1 MISKDKYNIEFV
13 KLTTFAPQDTIWVKE
28 GAELVGLSKSKKLH
42 IVIDDGCCCD
52 DDGKWLVNVYKIKD
66 IEQHWNDFF
75 PNEER
80 NYFFKYPSNGDEEKL
95 IEEWVDFTSWD
106 DICGLR
112 EKIESE
118 KCYVANYNAEEWDY
132 FFHKCDYCK
141 HNKGFYCKCIK
152 SDLKGLI
159 NKEVITKCKE
169 NNNFIKDHNKVI
181 KEMTGNIKEH
191 VDSHS
196 KTPFKIPEKCIRC
209 ANYYRGNCLAY
220 EDYWNIDITQEVI
233 DECEEN
239 NNYRESII
247 RLY

>member
-66 IEQHWNDFF
+66 IEQRWKDFF

-80 NYFFKYPSNGDEEKL
+80 NYFFKYPNNGEDEKL

-106 DICGLR
+106 SICDLR
-112 EKIESE
+112 EKIESG
-118 KCYVANYNAEEWDY
+118 KCYIGLDDEDEEQVEPFNIPD
-132 FFHKCDYCK
+132 KC
-141 HNKGFYCKCIK
+141 
-152 SDLKGLI
+152 
-159 NKEVITKCKE
+159 TK
-169 NNNFIKDHNKVI
+169 
-181 KEMTGNIKEH
+181 
-191 VDSHS
+191 
-196 KTPFKIPEKCIRC
+196 C
-209 ANYYRGNCLAY
+209 ANYYRGNCLVY
-220 EDYWNIDITQEVI
+220 QDYWNIDITQEVI

>member
-1 MISKDKYNIEFV
+1 MEKKTFNIEFNT
-13 KLTTFAPQDTIWVKE
+13 LIYLFPQDTIWAKE
-28 GAELVGLSKSKKLH
+28 GAELVGISKSKKLH
-42 IVIDDGCCCD
+42 IIIDDGCCCD
-52 DDGKWLVNVYKIKD
+52 DEGKWLVNVYKIKD
-66 IEQHWNDFF
+66 IEQRWKDFF

-80 NYFFKYPSNGDEEKL
+80 NHFFKYPNNEDDEKL

-106 DICGLR
+106 NIYDLR
-112 EKIESE
+112 EKIESG
-118 KCYVANYNAEEWDY
+118 KCYIPKYNDEKWDY
-132 FFHKCDYCK
+132 VFNKCDYCI
-141 HNKGFYCKCIK
+141 HNKGLYCKCIK

-169 NNNFIKDHNKVI
+169 NNNFIKDHDKVI
-181 KEMTGNIKEH
+181 KEMENKIKEY

-196 KTPFKIPEKCIRC
+196 KTPFNIPDKCFRC

-239 NNYRESII
+239 NNYKESII
-247 RLY
+247 RFF